1 MSIRINQKTDYSQ
14 LFASVG
20 GNGSNNNSINFGVNL
35 SDYASIKS
43 GSYGKLMKAYYKKVD
58 SSDIKAGDSTSS
70 SIVKGSDKYKDDVVS
85 AYNKISSSAEAL
97 SDSLDK
103 LVSKGSDSVF
113 TKKNVESTDEKGNTE
128 TKYGYDVESIYSA
141 VKDMASKYNNFI
153 DQAKSSTD
161 DNIARQANNL
171 ATTVTL
177 SNSKLN
183 AIGITI
189 GDDDKL
195 SIDEEKF
202 RKADMNAV
210 KNLFNG
216 NQSLGY
222 QIASKASMI
231 GTKASSEA
239 KAASGYTG
247 TASYA
252 QTPNVNSILNSIV

>member
-1 MSIRINQKTDYSQ
+1 MAYFDISAFFGNTKTNHMNSFNFSDYS
-14 LFASVG
+14 
-20 GNGSNNNSINFGVNL
+20 
-35 SDYASIKS
+35 SIKN
-43 GSYGKLMKAYYKKVD
+43 GSYGKLLKAYYKKVD
-58 SSDIKAGDSTSS
+58 SSDIKASDSTSS
-70 SIVKGSDKYKDDVVS
+70 SAVKGSDKYKDDVVS
-85 AYNKISSSAEAL
+85 AYNKISSGAEAL

-202 RKADMNAV
+202 RKADMSAV
-210 KNLFNG
+210 RNLFNG

-222 QIASKASMI
+222 QISSKASMI

>member
-14 LFASVG
+14 LFGSV
-20 GNGSNNNSINFGVNL
+20 NGSGNKSVNYGVNL
-35 SDYASIKS
+35 ADYASIKS

-58 SSDIKAGDSTSS
+58 SSDIKSANSGSS
-70 SIVKGSDKYKDDVVS
+70 SAVKGSEKYKDDVVS
-85 AYNKISSSAEAL
+85 AYNKISSGAEAL
-97 SDSLDK
+97 SKSLDK
-103 LVSKGSDSVF
+103 LVSKSSDSVF
-113 TKKNVESTDEKGNTE
+113 TKKNIESTDENGNTE
-128 TKYGYDVESIYSA
+128 TKYGYDVEAIHGA
-141 VKDMASKYNNFI
+141 VKDMASKYNSFI
-153 DQAKSSTD
+153 EQAKASSD

-171 ATTVTL
+171 ATSVTL
-177 SNSKLN
+177 SSSKLN

-202 RKADMNAV
+202 KSADMNAV

-231 GTKASSEA
+231 GTKAGSEA

-252 QTPNVNSILNSIV
+252 QAPNVNSILNSIV